1 MTTIQAIP
9 TTTSDAAVPGV
20 TVVGRV
26 STEYREI
33 LTPAA
38 LSFLASLSRRF
49 EGRRRDLLRS
59 RAIRQSALDYGALPD
74 FPSGTAWIRDQDWTV
89 APIPADLLDRR
100 VEISGPV
107 DRKSVVRSLNSGA
120 NVFMA
125 DFEDGSAPTWDN
137 NLRGQ
142 INLRDAVDKT
152 IGYEGPDGHY
162 VGVRGRSPCIAVR
175 PRGWHLVERHVL
187 VDGQPVSASLFDFAL
202 YYFHNARKLLKQ
214 RTGPYF
220 YLPKIEHYFE
230 ARLWNDVFVFA
241 QRALDLP
248 VGTIRATMLIENVLA
263 AFQMDEILFELREH
277 SSGLRHGRWD
287 YIASYARLFR
297 MRPEFVMPDRDSI
310 TMDQRFLRASAE
322 LLIHTCHRRGI
333 HAIGGKA
340 TQDPAGCDPKAK
352 AAIFEAVMENLLRE
366 VAAGHDGTQV
376 VHPGLVT
383 IARGVFDA
391 GMHDAHQLDT
401 HRDRITVR
409 AGDLLAT
416 PDGVVTE
423 DGLCRN
429 VSLVV
434 RYLAAWLSGRGM
446 IADRDILEN
455 AGTADIARGLVWQWQ
470 RHGVQTTNGG
480 VITAERVRELIVC
493 ELTRIRAAEGEAVYA
508 VERFDLAA
516 ELALEAMTATRPPE
530 FLVALAYDHLD

>member
-9 TTTSDAAVPGV
+9 TAPSDAAVPGV
-20 TVVGRV
+20 TIIGRI

-33 LTPAA
+33 LTPSA
-38 LSFLASLSRRF
+38 LSFVASLSRRF
-49 EGRRRDLLRS
+49 EGRRQDLLRA
-59 RAIRQSALDYGALPD
+59 RTIRQSELDHGWLPEY
-74 FPSGTAWIRDQDWTV
+74 PPETAWIREQDWTV
-89 APIPADLLDRR
+89 AAIPADLLDRR

-107 DRKSVVRSLNSGA
+107 DRKTVVTALNSGA
-120 NVFMA
+120 NVYMA

-142 INLRDAVDKT
+142 INLRDAVEGN
-152 IGYEGPDGHY
+152 IGYEGPDGQY
-162 VGVRGRSPCIAVR
+162 VGVRGRTPCIAVR

-187 VDGQPVSASLFDFAL
+187 VDGKPVSAALFDFAL
-202 YYFHNARKLLKQ
+202 YCFHNARKLLRA
-214 RTGPYF
+214 RTGLYF

-230 ARLWNDVFVFA
+230 ARLWNDVFVFT
-241 QRALDLP
+241 QKALDLQL
-248 VGTIRATMLIENVLA
+248 GTIRATVLIENVLA

-287 YIASYARLFR
+287 YIASFARVFR
-297 MRPEFVMPDRDSI
+297 MRSEFVLPDRDCI

-366 VAAGHDGTQV
+366 VQAGHDGTQV

-391 GMHDAHQLDT
+391 GMHEAHQLDT
-401 HRDRITVR
+401 RRDRIAVAPR
-409 AGDLLAT
+409 DLLAV
-416 PDGVVTE
+416 PDGTVTE
-423 DGLCRN
+423 EGLRRN

-446 IADRDILEN
+446 IAERDLLEN
-455 AGTADIARGLVWQWQ
+455 AGTADIARCLVWQWQ
-470 RHGVQTTNGG
+470 RHGVATTDGG
-480 VITAERVRELIVC
+480 VISADRVRELVEC
-493 ELTRIRAAEGEAVYA
+493 ELRRIRSTEGDAVYA

-516 ELALEAMTATRPPE
+516 ALALEAITEPRPRD
-530 FLVALAYDHLD
+530 FLVSAAYEYLD